1 MLSKITP
8 KILTIIFRFLP
19 LVKKQI
25 NISQYTMRILSF
37 FFIVPAFNK
46 VVFHD
51 WLLHDHTF
59 DLLIFPEIFYLDS
72 INVSH

>member
-19 LVKKQI
+19 LVKNQI
-25 NISQYTMRILSF
+25 KYFQIYYENPIFLLLLL
-37 FFIVPAFNK
+37 FNK

-72 INVSH
+72 INMSH